1 MSNRIYIDANVILDY
16 CFDRIE
22 KPNAKIIIDEINTG
36 NLRGYMS
43 GSIIHILSYF
53 LQRLYGVEKTKEV
66 ILAIIE
72 DFEIIDMPKELIIQ
86 ALHSKMNDIEDA
98 LQYYVAL
105 HHKMDY
111 FISNDLQ
118 LKKDSTST
126 LPVLST
132 AEFVKLFELN

>member
-16 CFDRIE
+16 CLDRIE
-22 KPNAKIIIDEINTG
+22 KPNAKIIIDEINEG

-53 LQRLYGVEKTKEV
+53 FQRLYGVEKTKEV